1 MDDGLEFPTV
11 AELHKA
17 YEQGRLMP
25 GAATEAALARIGATE
40 PALNAFQLVDEAGAR
55 EAANAS
61 AQRWAQGRPL
71 GPLDGIPLTIK
82 DIVATKGWPTLS
94 GSRTEDSNGPWE
106 EDAPAVARLRE
117 AGAVIL
123 GKTTTPEF
131 GWKGMTDSPLAG
143 ITRNPWNPAHTPGGS
158 SGGAAASLAAGVG
171 AIAYGT
177 DGGGSI
183 RIPLAGITRNPWNP
197 AHTPG
202 GSSGGA
208 AASLAAGVGAIAY
221 GTDGGGSIRIPS
233 NYCGLYGIKPT
244 YGRVPH
250 APNDRPF
257 STLSCGGPIARTVTD
272 AALFLNVIAQPDDRD
287 WRALPPDGRDYRIG
301 LDDGVRGLR
310 LAYAPGLGGAEAAP
324 DVLAATDRAVRLFA
338 DLGAAVDNV
347 DEVIAPLRP
356 RFEAY
361 WLAGFA
367 TRVRA
372 MSEEKRALLEPDFRA
387 LAEAGLDVG
396 IDVYLQG
403 EAERS
408 RLGAQFAAFHRDYDL
423 LLTPTQPTL
432 PPTVETRYHSPEFD
446 RWRHAVPFTVP
457 FNLTGQPAASIPCGV
472 SDSGL
477 PIGLQ
482 IVGPRFA
489 DHLVLRASRAFEA
502 ASQMP
507 RTDPRLRASVEE
519 LMAGN

>member
-11 AELHKA
+11 AALLQA
-17 YEQGRLMP
+17 FGQGRLTP
-25 GAATEAALARIGATE
+25 EAATEAALARIGATE
-40 PALNAFQLVDEAGAR
+40 PALNAFQLVDEDGAR
-55 EAANAS
+55 QAANAS
-61 AQRWAQGRPL
+61 ALRWAEGRPL

-94 GSRTEDSNGPWE
+94 GSLTEDSNGPWE

-143 ITRNPWNPAHTPGGS
+143 ITRNPWNT
-158 SGGAAASLAAGVG
+158 
-171 AIAYGT
+171 
-177 DGGGSI
+177 
-183 RIPLAGITRNPWNP
+183 

-272 AALFLNVIAQPDDRD
+272 AALFLNIIAQPDDRD

-301 LDDGVRGLR
+301 LEDGVRGLR
-310 LAYAPGLGGAEAAP
+310 LAYAPNLGGAEAAP
-324 DVLAATDRAVRLFA
+324 EVLAATERAVRLFT
-338 DLGAAVDNV
+338 DLGASVDNV
-347 DEVIAPLRP
+347 GEVIAPLRP

-367 TRVRA
+367 TRVRG
-372 MSEEKRALLEPDFRA
+372 MSEEKRALLDPDFRA

-396 IDVYLQG
+396 IGDYLQG

-432 PPTVETRYHSPEFD
+432 PPTVETRYHSAEFD
-446 RWRHAVPFTVP
+446 RWRHAAPFTVP

-472 SDSGL
+472 SNSGL

-507 RTDPRLRASVEE
+507 QPHPRLGASVQA
-519 LMAGN
+519 LMADN

>member
-1 MDDGLEFPTV
+1 MDDLLEFPTV
-11 AELHKA
+11 GGFIRAFG
-17 YEQGRLMP
+17 QGRLTP
-25 GAATEAALARIGATE
+25 EDAVEAALARLKATE
-40 PALNAFQLVDEAGAR
+40 PALNAFQLIDEAGAR
-55 EAANAS
+55 EAARAS
-61 AQRWAQGRPL
+61 AKRWAAGQPL
-71 GPLDGIPLTIK
+71 GPMDGIPLTIK
-82 DIVATKGWPTLS
+82 DIVASKGWPTRS
-94 GSRTEDSNGPWE
+94 GSRTTDSNGPWD
-106 EDAPAVARLRE
+106 EDAPSVARLRE
-117 AGAVIL
+117 GGAVIL

-171 AIAYGT
+171 AIAF
-177 DGGGSI
+177 
-183 RIPLAGITRNPWNP
+183 
-197 AHTPG
+197 
-202 GSSGGA
+202 
-208 AASLAAGVGAIAY
+208 

-250 APNDRPF
+250 APNEKPF
-257 STLSCGGPIARTVTD
+257 STLVSGGPIARTVTD

-287 WRALPPDGRDYRIG
+287 WRALPPDGRDYRVG

-310 LAYAPGLGGAEAAP
+310 LAYAPTLGGAEVAP
-324 DVLAATDRAVRLFA
+324 EVLAATDQAARLFA
-338 DLGAAVDNV
+338 DLGASVETV
-347 DEVIAPLRP
+347 GEVITPLRP

-367 TRVRA
+367 TQVRA
-372 MSEEKRALLEPDFRA
+372 MTEEKRAFLEPDFRA

-396 IDVYLQG
+396 MDEYLRG
-403 EAERS
+403 EAERTY
-408 RLGAQFAAFHRDYDL
+408 LGAQFAAFHRDYDL

-432 PPTVETRYHSPEFD
+432 PPRVETRYHSAEFD

-482 IVGPRFA
+482 IVGPRFD

-502 ASQMP
+502 VSQMP
-507 RTDPRLRASVEE
+507 QTHPSLRASLESI
-519 LMAGN
+519 MAGA

>member
-131 GWKGMTDSPLAG
+131 GWKGMTDS
-143 ITRNPWNPAHTPGGS
+143 
-158 SGGAAASLAAGVG
+158 
-171 AIAYGT
+171 
-177 DGGGSI
+177 
-183 RIPLAGITRNPWNP
+183 PLAGITRNPWNP

-507 RTDPRLRASVEE
+507 RTVPRLRASVEE

>member
-1 MDDGLEFPTV
+1 MADGFEFPTV
-11 AELHKA
+11 AELSQA
-17 YEQGRLMP
+17 FAQGRLTP
-25 GAATEAALARIGATE
+25 EAATDAALARIRATE
-40 PALNAFQLVDEAGAR
+40 PALNAFQLIDEAGAR
-55 EAANAS
+55 EAAGAS
-61 AQRWAQGRPL
+61 ARRWAEGRPL
-71 GPLDGIPLTIK
+71 GPLDGIPLSIK

-94 GSRTEDSNGPWE
+94 GSRTEESTDGSNGPWE

-143 ITRNPWNPAHTPGGS
+143 ITRNPWNPALTPGGS

-183 RIPLAGITRNPWNP
+183 RIPA
-197 AHTPG
+197 
-202 GSSGGA
+202 
-208 AASLAAGVGAIAY
+208 
-221 GTDGGGSIRIPS
+221 

-244 YGRVPH
+244 YGRIPH

-257 STLSCGGPIARTVTD
+257 STLSSGGPIARTVAD
-272 AALFLNVIAQPDDRD
+272 AALFMNIIAQPDDRD

-310 LAYAPGLGGAEAAP
+310 LAYAPTLGGAEAAP
-324 DVLAATDRAVRLFA
+324 EILAATDSAVRLFA
-338 DLGAAVDNV
+338 DLGAVVETVDN
-347 DEVIAPLRP
+347 VIAPLRP

-367 TRVRA
+367 TRIRA

-387 LAEAGLDVG
+387 LAEAGLDVD

-408 RLGAQFAAFHRDYDL
+408 RLGAQFAAFHRTYDL

-432 PPTVETRYHSPEFD
+432 PPSVETRYHSAEFD
-446 RWRHAVPFTVP
+446 RWRHAAPFTVP
-457 FNLTGQPAASIPCGV
+457 FNLTGQPAASILCGM
-472 SDSGL
+472 SDDGL
-477 PIGLQ
+477 PVGLQ

-489 DHLVLRASRAFEA
+489 DHLVLRASRAFES
-502 ASQMP
+502 ASQMSQ
-507 RTDPRLRASVEE
+507 THPRLRGSIDD
-519 LMAGN
+519 LMADN

>member
-1 MDDGLEFPTV
+1 
-11 AELHKA
+11 
-17 YEQGRLMP
+17 
-25 GAATEAALARIGATE
+25 
-40 PALNAFQLVDEAGAR
+40 
-55 EAANAS
+55 
-61 AQRWAQGRPL
+61 
-71 GPLDGIPLTIK
+71 
-82 DIVATKGWPTLS
+82 LS
-94 GSRTEDSNGPWE
+94 GSRTEEATDGSNGPWE

-143 ITRNPWNPAHTPGGS
+143 ITRNPWNPALTPGGS

-183 RIPLAGITRNPWNP
+183 RIPA
-197 AHTPG
+197 
-202 GSSGGA
+202 
-208 AASLAAGVGAIAY
+208 
-221 GTDGGGSIRIPS
+221 

-244 YGRVPH
+244 YGRIPH

-257 STLSCGGPIARTVTD
+257 STLSSGGPIARTVAD
-272 AALFLNVIAQPDDRD
+272 AALFMNIIAQPDDRD

-301 LDDGVRGLR
+301 LDDGIGGLR
-310 LAYAPGLGGAEAAP
+310 LAYAPTLGGAEAAP
-324 DVLAATDRAVRLFA
+324 EILAATDSAARLFA
-338 DLGAAVDNV
+338 DLGAIVETVDN
-347 DEVIAPLRP
+347 VIAPLRP

-367 TRVRA
+367 TRIRA

-408 RLGAQFAAFHRDYDL
+408 RLGVQFAAFHRTYDL

-432 PPTVETRYHSPEFD
+432 PPPVETRYHSAEFD
-446 RWRHAVPFTVP
+446 RWRHAAPFTVP
-457 FNLTGQPAASIPCGV
+457 FNLTGQPAASIPCGI

-489 DHLVLRASRAFEA
+489 DHLVLRASRAFES
-502 ASQMP
+502 ASHMNQ
-507 RTDPRLRASVEE
+507 THPRLRASVDG
-519 LMAGN
+519 LMANN

>member
-1 MDDGLEFPTV
+1 MAEGLEYPTV
-11 AELHKA
+11 TELGKA
-17 YEQGRLMP
+17 FGRGRLTP
-25 GAATEAALARIGATE
+25 EAATEAALARIRATE
-40 PALNAFQLVDEAGAR
+40 PALNAFQLIDEDGAR
-55 EAANAS
+55 EAARAS
-61 AQRWAQGRPL
+61 AKRWAAGQPL
-71 GPLDGIPLTIK
+71 GPMDGIPLTIK
-82 DIVATKGWPTLS
+82 DIVAPRGWPTLS
-94 GSRTEDSNGPWE
+94 GSLTERSNGPWDD
-106 EDAPAVARLRE
+106 DAPAVARLRE

-143 ITRNPWNPAHTPGGS
+143 VSRNPWNT
-158 SGGAAASLAAGVG
+158 
-171 AIAYGT
+171 
-177 DGGGSI
+177 
-183 RIPLAGITRNPWNP
+183 

-233 NYCGLYGIKPT
+233 NYCGLYGFKPS

-257 STLSCGGPIARTVTD
+257 STLSSGGPIAHTVAD
-272 AALFLNVIAQPDDRD
+272 AAIFLNIISQPDDRD

-310 LAYAPGLGGAEAAP
+310 LAYAPALGGAEVAP
-324 DVLAATDRAVRLFA
+324 EILAATDRAVQLLA
-338 DLGAAVDNV
+338 DLGAAVETV
-347 DEVIAPLRP
+347 GEVTTPLRP

-367 TRVRA
+367 TRVRG
-372 MSEEKRALLEPDFRA
+372 MSEEKRALLEPDFRV

-396 IDVYLQG
+396 IEAYLQG

-408 RLGAQFAAFHRDYDL
+408 RMGAEFAAFHRDYDL

-432 PPTVETRYHSPEFD
+432 PPTVETRYHSAQFD

-457 FNLTGQPAASIPCGV
+457 FNLTGQPAASIPCAV
-472 SDSGL
+472 SDTGL

-507 RTDPRLRASVEE
+507 LIHPRLRASVQQ
-519 LMAGN
+519 LMAHD

>member
-1 MDDGLEFPTV
+1 MDDDFEFPTV
-11 AELHKA
+11 SELFRA
-17 YEQGRLMP
+17 YGQGRLTP
-25 GAATEAALARIGATE
+25 EAATNAALARIRATE

-55 EAANAS
+55 EAAGAS
-61 AQRWAQGRPL
+61 ARRWAEGRPL

-94 GSRTEDSNGPWE
+94 GSLTEASAGNSNGPWE

-143 ITRNPWNPAHTPGGS
+143 ITRNPWNPA
-158 SGGAAASLAAGVG
+158 L
-171 AIAYGT
+171 
-177 DGGGSI
+177 
-183 RIPLAGITRNPWNP
+183 
-197 AHTPG
+197 TPG

-257 STLSCGGPIARTVTD
+257 STLSSGGPIARTVTD
-272 AALFLNVIAQPDDRD
+272 AALFLNIIAQPDDRD

-310 LAYAPGLGGAEAAP
+310 LAYAPTLGGAEAAP
-324 DVLAATDRAVRLFA
+324 EILAATDSAVRLFA
-338 DLGAAVDNV
+338 DLGAVVETVGD
-347 DEVIAPLRP
+347 VITPLRP

-372 MSEEKRALLEPDFRA
+372 MNEEKRALLEPDFRA

-408 RLGAQFAAFHRDYDL
+408 RLGAQFAAFHRDFDL

-446 RWRHAVPFTVP
+446 RWRHAAPFTVP
-457 FNLTGQPAASIPCGV
+457 FNLTGQPAASIPCGI
-472 SDSGL
+472 SDTGL

-502 ASQMP
+502 ARQMP
-507 RTDPRLRASVEE
+507 EVHPCLRASVES
-519 LMAGN
+519 LMTGN

>member
-131 GWKGMTDSPLAG
+131 GWKGMTDS
-143 ITRNPWNPAHTPGGS
+143 
-158 SGGAAASLAAGVG
+158 
-171 AIAYGT
+171 
-177 DGGGSI
+177 
-183 RIPLAGITRNPWNP
+183 PLAGITRNPWNP